1 MWLNHR
7 HLYLLGL
14 ATILCGLG
22 WSNILMSVGQFIII
36 GNWIIEFDFKRKLS
50 KLKKSP
56 IIWIVLAL
64 FLIHLVGLFWT
75 SDFKYATKDITT
87 KLPLLAFPI
96 IIGTTKK
103 LRLPEWKLLLRVYVI
118 TLFILTIASLGK
130 YLNLWGPEIHDKRE
144 LSIYISHIRYG
155 LNLTLATFLLIWYN
169 PLPNKIFN
177 RLLALWLV
185 ISLLL
190 FQLYTGLVIFG
201 LTVSVLSIV
210 TRKSLFKKS
219 PFTGLFYISSVVII
233 SFLSYQAM
241 LVYHD
246 FNKLVKLDYNQE
258 EFNGSKTLNGEHYS
272 HEGTDK
278 RKENGVYTRRY
289 IARKEIR
296 KEWEKVS
303 TIPFKNEQN
312 IDNPIAQRLYRYMS
326 SKGLKKDS
334 LGLSTL
340 DQSEIEAIENGVANH
355 YYVTHNSLQNRLH
368 KTFYELRE
376 YQRTGNASG
385 YSIAMRLEYW
395 NTGLTIFQKN
405 ILYGVGTGDIKVA
418 FTEEYEITASKLDP
432 SYRNR
437 AHNQYL
443 TFLACFGLI
452 GCIIILFS
460 IYYPLLTLK
469 YNPLL
474 GITFI
479 VIMSLSFLTEDT
491 LETQAGITLY
501 ASFYCLIIF
510 GLNNFQDKTST

>member
-1 MWLNHR
+1 
-7 HLYLLGL
+7 
-14 ATILCGLG
+14 
-22 WSNILMSVGQFIII
+22 
-36 GNWIIEFDFKRKLS
+36 
-50 KLKKSP
+50 
-56 IIWIVLAL
+56 
-64 FLIHLVGLFWT
+64 
-75 SDFKYATKDITT
+75 
-87 KLPLLAFPI
+87 
-96 IIGTTKK
+96 
-103 LRLPEWKLLLRVYVI
+103 
-118 TLFILTIASLGK
+118 
-130 YLNLWGPEIHDKRE
+130 
-144 LSIYISHIRYG
+144 
-155 LNLTLATFLLIWYN
+155 
-169 PLPNKIFN
+169 
-177 RLLALWLV
+177 
-185 ISLLL
+185 
-190 FQLYTGLVIFG
+190 
-201 LTVSVLSIV
+201 
-210 TRKSLFKKS
+210 
-219 PFTGLFYISSVVII
+219 
-233 SFLSYQAM
+233 
-241 LVYHD
+241 
-246 FNKLVKLDYNQE
+246 
-258 EFNGSKTLNGEHYS
+258 
-272 HEGTDK
+272 
-278 RKENGVYTRRY
+278 
-289 IARKEIR
+289 
-296 KEWEKVS
+296 
-303 TIPFKNEQN
+303 
-312 IDNPIAQRLYRYMS
+312 
-326 SKGLKKDS
+326 
-334 LGLSTL
+334 L